1 MSSDHKA
8 CTAVI
13 SVGGFLGMGSKLVS
27 VPFDRLQIGKDKIVM
42 PGATKTSLQSMPTY
56 QLQQRVTTTGR
67 AMAR

>member
-56 QLQQRVTTTGR
+56 KYNN
-67 AMAR
+67 A

>member
-42 PGATKTSLQSMPTY
+42 PGATTKTSLQSMPTNKDNN
-56 QLQQRVTTTGR
+56 
-67 AMAR
+67 A